1 MKKTLKLVG
10 RSWFLNLY
18 IKTAMWTVT
27 SSNNLIT
34 FKSLKRGLVCSKNLE
49 KVMILMAFFCRSKI
63 TLIVKCQTKTYGD
76 INDAVMI

>member
-1 MKKTLKLVG
+1 MGFIEVKKTLKLVG

-34 FKSLKRGLVCSKNLE
+34 FKSLKRGLVCSKKLG
-49 KVMILMAFFCRSKI
+49 KVMILMAFFCN
-63 TLIVKCQTKTYGD
+63 TKRGCKE
-76 INDAVMI
+76 VW